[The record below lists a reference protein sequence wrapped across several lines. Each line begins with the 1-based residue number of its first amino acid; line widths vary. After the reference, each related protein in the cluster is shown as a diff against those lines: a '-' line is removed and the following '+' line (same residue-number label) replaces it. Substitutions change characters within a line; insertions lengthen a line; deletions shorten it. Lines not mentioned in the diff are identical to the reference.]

1 MSRSVHRFAFIRSLR
16 AIRRRLRVLFWRLAD
31 RLRKPRALPLPPDA
45 FTAYEEP
52 SCLRQAKRERP

>member
-1 MSRSVHRFAFIRSLR
+1 MSPSFDTMHRVRSLR
-16 AIRRRLRVLFWRLAD
+16 SIRRRLRVLFWRLAD

-45 FTAYEEP
+45 FGAYEEP